1 MTQSKTVILR
11 LSDDLAFPYQ
21 IDRLHGLTRFSRVTR
36 TATPGMQETP
46 RKGGLSEHAL
56 AVLEKRFLL
65 RDKRGQLIEDPAGL
79 FRRVARAIGA
89 VDDRYSGFQRE
100 ESEEIFVDLMTSL
113 RFLPN
118 SPTLMNAGTPRGQ
131 LAGCFVLPVEDS
143 MESIYGTLRDVALI
157 QKSGGGTGFSFSHLR
172 PRGDYI
178 SSTRGVSS
186 GPVSF
191 MRLYDYSTQINRLG
205 GTRAGANMGILRHDH
220 PDIHEFVNA
229 KKDPDSLPSFNIS
242 VMATDEFMRAVQ
254 RGKEIILRF
263 PFRTDAG
270 QEAIRGKTNAAALF
284 EEIVMNAWQTGDPG
298 LLFYDRINAAN
309 PTPQLGAIEATNPCG
324 EQPLLPFESCNLGS
338 INVSTF
344 VKNGAVN
351 YGELRAT
358 IHHAIH
364 FLDNVLDANFYS
376 VEAVREVT
384 LGNRKIGLGIMGFA
398 DLLVELRIPYA
409 SAPAI
414 ALAEELMSFIQSQ
427 ARLASSKLA
436 ETRGPFPNFRKSRLS
451 AESQTPLRNACVT
464 SIAPTGTISLLAN
477 CSSGIE
483 PFFALSYRRE
493 VIGATK
499 KIDVNPTVLHMLR
512 SGVSDP
518 ERLIKQLRLSGRLDS
533 TSAPTELR
541 DLLATAHEI
550 AAEWH
555 IKMQAAFQKYTDT
568 SVSKTIN
575 LPNSA
580 TPEAVADAYQLAFQ
594 TGCKGVT
601 VFRDGCKGRQ
611 VLRAGVNG
619 DLCPECGDPLIMQG
633 GCQNCPSCGYSICTV

>member
-1 MTQSKTVILR
+1 MS
-11 LSDDLAFPYQ
+11 SLASS
-21 IDRLHGLTRFSRVTR
+21 RTSAETERTTELT
-36 TATPGMQETP
+36 
-46 RKGGLSEHAL
+46 EHAL

-65 RDKRGQLIEDPAGL
+65 RDEGGQLIEEPAGL
-79 FRRVARAIGA
+79 FRRVARSIAAI
-89 VDDRYSGFQRE
+89 DDKLGGFRRE
-100 ESEEIFVDLMTSL
+100 ESEEIFHELMTSL
-113 RFLPN
+113 KFLPN
-118 SPTLMNAGTPRGQ
+118 SPTLMNAGAPRGQ

-157 QKSGGGTGFSFSHLR
+157 QKSGGGTGFSFSKLR

-178 SSTRGVSS
+178 GSTRGVSS

-229 KKDPDSLPSFNIS
+229 KRDPESLPSFNIS
-242 VMATDEFMRAVQ
+242 VMATDEFMEAVQ
-254 RGKEIILRF
+254 TGSDIPLRF
-263 PFRTDAG
+263 PSRNSADLGAS
-270 QEAIRGKTNAAALF
+270 RGKISAAGLF

-298 LLFYDRINAAN
+298 LLFYDRINAGN

-324 EQPLLPFESCNLGS
+324 EQPLLPYESCNLGS
-338 INVSTF
+338 INVSRF
-344 VKNGAVN
+344 VSGGAID
-351 YGELRAT
+351 YEALRTAVQ
-358 IHHAIH
+358 HAVH
-364 FLDNVLDANFYS
+364 FLDNVLDANAYP
-376 VEAVREVT
+376 VEAVRKVT

-398 DLLVELRIPYA
+398 DLLVALRIPYA

-414 ALAEELMSFIQSQ
+414 ALAEELMSFIQDQ
-427 ARLASSKLA
+427 AKLASSQLA
-436 ETRGPFPNFRKSRLS
+436 QTRGPFPNFSGSRLS
-451 AESQTPLRNACVT
+451 AEKQGLRRNACVT

-499 KIDVNPTVLHMLR
+499 TVDVHPALIEVLR
-512 SGVSDP
+512 SNGADSGS
-518 ERLIKQLRLSGRLDS
+518 LLKQVRSSGRLDR
-533 TSAPTELR
+533 SAPAELR
-541 DLLATAHEI
+541 DLFATAHEI
-550 AAEWH
+550 APEWH
-555 IKMQAAFQKYTDT
+555 IKMQAAFQKHIDT

-580 TPEAVADAYQLAFQ
+580 PPEAVAAAYQFAFQ

-601 VFRDGCKGRQ
+601 VFRDGCKAQQ
-611 VLRAGVNG
+611 VLRAGLEVEAAL
-619 DLCPECGDPLIMQG
+619 DAEHCPECGNPLVMQG
-633 GCQNCPSCGYSICTV
+633 GCRNCPSCGYSICTI